1 MTALALHSGNHFVQ
15 RELPSKSRVRG
26 VAPEAAQFIV
36 AAHEAPGSFVDVRW
50 GRPLGTQCRTKTI
63 QLAEIADAALIDVA
77 VSFQKVSLANCR
89 TRSHRPPDRHGH
101 RLDSIGNRI
110 AALAALALDPVRVP
124 SHLRSKNRAID
135 ENLALLNGLERV
147 RHGSGRL
154 GPRLRVTWGA
164 RRHAARIGLRCRG
177 CRKD

>member
-1 MTALALHSGNHFVQ
+1 MTTFALLSVKHVAKNELHSK
-15 RELPSKSRVRG
+15 RRVRD
-26 VAPEAAQFIV
+26 VKPKATQFII
-36 AAHEAPGSFVDVRW
+36 AKHEAPGSFVDVRW
-50 GRPLGTQCRTKTI
+50 GSPLGTQCRTKTI

-135 ENLALLNGLERV
+135 ENLALLNGFERV

-154 GPRLRVTWGA
+154 GPRLRVTCGA

-177 CRKD
+177 CRK